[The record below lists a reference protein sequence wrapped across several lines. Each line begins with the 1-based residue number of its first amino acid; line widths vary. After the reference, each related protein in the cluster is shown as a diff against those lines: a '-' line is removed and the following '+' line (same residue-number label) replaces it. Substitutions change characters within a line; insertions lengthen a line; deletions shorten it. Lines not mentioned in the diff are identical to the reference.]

1 MPRKPTVTPTGSLT
15 LRVSMVPE
23 ARYAAGPS
31 RPTPTSKRRID
42 WFDAA
47 PYLLGAASAGL
58 LLLATVGWPWASG
71 LIGQGVAAYEYD
83 QGLQC
88 VAEGASESVS
98 QSHFQAAVAN
108 NPRFAPARIDLGR
121 SYLRAG
127 LYRGAVRQADAA
139 LMCPHTRAEASM
151 AYAVRGAAH
160 YALGEKTR
168 GEDDLTLA
176 VRTDESN
183 LFAKRALSRLAGT
196 GGRSFPQ
203 EAAFFRAIERP

>member
-1 MPRKPTVTPTGSLT
+1 MPRKPTMTPTGSLT

-23 ARYAAGPS
+23 ARNASAPR
-31 RPTPTSKRRID
+31 RPAPKAKRRFD
-42 WFDAA
+42 WFEAA

-83 QGLQC
+83 QGLKC

-108 NPRFAPARIDLGR
+108 NPRMAAARIDLGR
-121 SYLRAG
+121 SYLRDG

-139 LMCPHTRAEASM
+139 LGCPHTRAEASM
-151 AYAVRGAAH
+151 AYAIRGAAH
-160 YALGEKTR
+160 YALGQKTR

-176 VRTDESN
+176 VRTDATN
-183 LFAKRALSRLAGT
+183 HFAQRALSRLGGA